1 MLIKYFIK
9 QFLKLIQL
17 LILFMI
23 MLGLSVLGFFLY
35 IYQIE
40 PQWIEV
46 KNIELSL
53 PNLDSEFIGWK
64 IVQISDIHINDW
76 MTEKRLNKIVKLVNQ
91 QSPDIV
97 VLTGDFFSQ
106 NTTELARLDGTSF
119 SYRKKRASS
128 LLQRTLNKIGIST
141 LQSSTH
147 SFIKDQEILT
157 QSLSNL
163 KPHYKSFSVLGNH
176 DYATEVTLVEEALK
190 NSHIINLK
198 NDFYTFEKNN
208 AILNIA
214 GVDSVTY
221 AKNNIKP
228 ILKNLP
234 EKGTNI
240 LLVHEP
246 DYAQYSAKFDRFQLQ
261 LSGHSH
267 GGQVRIPFIGAPF
280 LPPNGRTY
288 VQGLYQV
295 QNMIQY
301 TNRGVGMAYPYI
313 RFNCRPEITVFTLNS
328 K

>member
-1 MLIKYFIK
+1 
-9 QFLKLIQL
+9 
-17 LILFMI
+17 
-23 MLGLSVLGFFLY
+23 
-35 IYQIE
+35 
-40 PQWIEV
+40 V

-64 IVQISDIHINDW
+64 IVQISDIHINEW
-76 MTEKRLNKIVKLVNQ
+76 MTQKRLNNIVKLVNK

-119 SYRKKRASS
+119 SYRKKTNSS
-128 LLQRTLNKIGIST
+128 SFQKLLNKIGIST
-141 LQSSTH
+141 LESSDH
-147 SFIKDQEILT
+147 SFTTDQEILT
-157 QSLSNL
+157 KSLINL
-163 KPHYKSFSVLGNH
+163 KPNYKSFSVLGNH
-176 DYATEVTLVEEALK
+176 DYATEVTLVEQALK
-190 NSHIINLK
+190 DSHIINLK

-214 GVDSVTY
+214 GVDNVTFR
-221 AKNNIKP
+221 KNNIQK
-228 ILKNLP
+228 ILRNLP
-234 EKGTNI
+234 ENGTSI

-246 DYAQYSAKFDRFQLQ
+246 DYAKVSAKFDRFQLQ

-267 GGQVRIPFIGAPF
+267 GGQVRIPFLGAPF
-280 LPPNGRTY
+280 LPPYSSIY

-295 QNMIQY
+295 KNMIQY

>member
-1 MLIKYFIK
+1 
-9 QFLKLIQL
+9 
-17 LILFMI
+17 MI
-23 MLGLSVLGFFLY
+23 ILGLSVLGFFLY

-40 PQWIEV
+40 PQWIKV

-64 IVQISDIHINDW
+64 IVQISDIHINEW
-76 MTEKRLNKIVKLVNQ
+76 MTQKRLNKIVKLVNQ

-106 NTTELARLDGTSF
+106 NTTELQRLDGTSL

-128 LLQRTLNKIGIST
+128 LFQRLMNKIGIST
-141 LQSSTH
+141 PQSPAH
-147 SFIKDQEILT
+147 SYTIDQEILT
-157 QSLSNL
+157 KSLINL
-163 KPHYKSFSVLGNH
+163 KPNYKSFSVLGNH
-176 DYATEVTLVEEALK
+176 DYATEVTLVEKALED
-190 NSHIINLK
+190 SHIINLK

-214 GVDSVTY
+214 GVDCFTY
-221 AKNNIKP
+221 RKNNIKK

-234 EKGTNI
+234 EKGVNI

-267 GGQVRIPFIGAPF
+267 GGQIRIPFMGAPF

-288 VQGLYQV
+288 PQGLYQV

>member
-1 MLIKYFIK
+1 
-9 QFLKLIQL
+9 
-17 LILFMI
+17 
-23 MLGLSVLGFFLY
+23 MLGLSILGFFLY

-40 PQWIEV
+40 PQWIEI

-64 IVQISDIHINDW
+64 MVQISDIHINEW
-76 MTEKRLNKIVKLVNQ
+76 MTQKRLNKIVKLVNQ

-128 LLQRTLNKIGIST
+128 SFQRLMNKIGIST
-141 LQSSTH
+141 EQSSDH

-157 QSLSNL
+157 KSLINL
-163 KPHYKSFSVLGNH
+163 KPNYKSFSVLGNH
-176 DYATEVTLVEEALK
+176 DYATEVNLVEQALK
-190 NSHIINLK
+190 DSHIINLK

-214 GVDSVTY
+214 GVDNVTFR
-221 AKNNIKP
+221 KNNLKK

-246 DYAQYSAKFDRFQLQ
+246 DYAKHSAKFDRFQLQ

-267 GGQVRIPFIGAPF
+267 GGQVRIPFVGAPF
-280 LPPNGRTY
+280 LPPNGRTF
-288 VQGLYQV
+288 VEGLYQV
-295 QNMIQY
+295 KNMIQY

-313 RFNCRPEITVFTLNS
+313 RFNCRPEITVFTLNR